1 MARPINPSEP
11 YDSAVSI
18 SIMLREIP
26 VRSACSSSAW
36 ECLPFASPA
45 EPWPNAGTTVPS
57 GSFTV
62 LPPPFEGTPLAASS
76 ANAPEHVT
84 SEPNAAQIPL
94 NSRRFS
100 SSVSLFINRIPVTAP
115 PLPGHINPAQ
125 QLREVE
131 QLGWRRCDQAV
142 FQPWLEQNACVRP
155 RGGPTYQYPILVKF
169 SK

>member
-36 ECLPFASPA
+36 GCLPFASPA

-62 LPPPFEGTPLAASS
+62 LPPPFEGTPPAASS
-76 ANAPEHVT
+76 ADAPDNVT
-84 SEPNAAQIPL
+84 NDPNAAQMPL
-94 NSRRFS
+94 NSRLFN
-100 SSVSLFINRIPVTAP
+100 SLIPLFTIRSMSLHHPRPVT
-115 PLPGHINPAQ
+115 LI
-125 QLREVE
+125 QLSNCGKWK
-131 QLGWRRCDQAV
+131 QLGWRRCDQTV
-142 FQPWLEQNACVRP
+142 L
-155 RGGPTYQYPILVKF
+155 
-169 SK
+169 